1 MLGGRGGK
9 LAFGGCLQ
17 DMVFLCRLAHCVCA
31 FSPSVLAPG
40 SHRAPLNPGVTVAKG
55 LGNAGH
61 KHPIVVEGNDGCADA
76 AQMVL
81 HDSRVRL
88 DHEHNNCARSCL

>member
-1 MLGGRGGK
+1 M
-9 LAFGGCLQ
+9 
-17 DMVFLCRLAHCVCA
+17 
-31 FSPSVLAPG
+31 
-40 SHRAPLNPGVTVAKG
+40 TVAKG
-55 LGNAGH
+55 LGNVGP
-61 KHPIVVEGNDGCADA
+61 KDPIVVEGNDGCADA